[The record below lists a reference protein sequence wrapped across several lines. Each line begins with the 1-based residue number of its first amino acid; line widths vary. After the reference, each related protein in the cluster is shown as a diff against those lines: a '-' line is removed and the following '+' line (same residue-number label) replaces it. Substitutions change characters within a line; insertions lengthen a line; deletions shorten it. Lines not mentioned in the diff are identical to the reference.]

1 MTDNTETPKAVKKQ
15 AKPRTKKTKG
25 TGKEATQFKPGHS
38 GNPNGARA
46 NFRKPTMEMRNKL
59 HEAITQAGMPML
71 INLIYDTYEA
81 KDRKDML
88 NLLEFMFKYTYGL
101 PREMY
106 DYEIMDDVETKQE
119 SKPLIVIQDRETL
132 TATISEDEKYL

>member
-1 MTDNTETPKAVKKQ
+1 
-15 AKPRTKKTKG
+15 
-25 TGKEATQFKPGHS
+25 
-38 GNPNGARA
+38 
-46 NFRKPTMEMRNKL
+46 
-59 HEAITQAGMPML
+59 
-71 INLIYDTYEA
+71 
-81 KDRKDML
+81 ML